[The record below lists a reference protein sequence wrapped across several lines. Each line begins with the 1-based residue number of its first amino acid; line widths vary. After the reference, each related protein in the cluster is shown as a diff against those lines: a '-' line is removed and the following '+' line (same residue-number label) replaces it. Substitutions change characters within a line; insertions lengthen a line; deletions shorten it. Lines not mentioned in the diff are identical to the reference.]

1 MSAEDRSAEP
11 WLPSPGHEVTNQ
23 STPLEGFNAFG
34 CDAALREAV
43 EREGAQWAASWLE
56 ALGRDVADAQWI
68 AHADAANRHRP
79 QWQPFDRFGHR
90 TDTIEFHPSY
100 HALMQWA
107 IGHGL
112 HAAPWEHP
120 RSGAHAARAA
130 AYLLFGQLENGVQCP
145 VTMTFASVAALRRSE
160 PLWARLRD
168 RVLSRSYDA
177 RPLAL
182 HAKRGITIG
191 MGMTE
196 KQGGSDVRS
205 NTTRAEPDGGDGW
218 RITGHKWFFSAP
230 QSDAHLVLAQTATGP
245 SCFVMPRVLPDGRRN
260 AIRIQR
266 LKDKLG
272 NHSNASSEV
281 EFDAAWAELLGEEGR
296 GIATILE
303 MGTMT
308 RLDCALGSAGI
319 LRAALSQAIHHARA
333 RHAFGAALI
342 DQPLMRSVLADLAIE
357 SEAATVLVMRVAAL
371 FDDASERGVELRR
384 VLTPVAKFWVCKRL
398 PAAVAECMEVL
409 GGNGYVE
416 DAPMARLFRESPLN
430 SIWEGAG
437 NVISLDVLRALGRT
451 PRTVT
456 VLLDE
461 LQAASGR
468 NLHFDRSLAALRRE
482 LTSDDKP
489 QQRARLVTQ
498 MIALCMQAS
507 LLLQHAPAEVA
518 DAFCATRLRD
528 GQWGAAFGTLPAG
541 LPVDAVLRRAWPN
554 G

>member
-1 MSAEDRSAEP
+1 MSAEPS
-11 WLPSPGHEVTNQ
+11 LPSPTHEVTNQ

-43 EREGAQWAASWLE
+43 EREHADWARSWLE
-56 ALGRDVADAQWI
+56 AIGRDVGDAHWI
-68 AHADAANRHRP
+68 MRADAANRNMP
-79 QWQPFDRFGHR
+79 QWQPFDRFGR
-90 TDTIEFHPSY
+90 RIDAIEFHPSY
-100 HALMQWA
+100 HALMGWA

-120 RSGAHAARAA
+120 RPGAHAARAA

-160 PLWARLRD
+160 SLWRRHRAQ
-168 RVLSRSYDA
+168 VLSRSYDA
-177 RPLAL
+177 RPLPLA
-182 HAKRGITIG
+182 AKHGITIG

-196 KQGGSDVRS
+196 KQGGSDVRC
-205 NTTRAEPDGGDGW
+205 NTTRAERDGTEGGW

-230 QSDAHLVLAQTATGP
+230 QSDAHLVLAQTASGP
-245 SCFVMPRVLPDGRRN
+245 SCFFMPRVMPDGQRN

-272 NHSNASSEV
+272 NRSNASSEV
-281 EFDAAWAELLGEEGR
+281 EFDAAWAELVGQEGR

-308 RLDCALGSAGI
+308 RLDCAIGSAGI

-357 SEAATVLVMRVAAL
+357 SEAATALVLRVGAL
-371 FDDASERGVELRR
+371 FDDDTERSVELRR
-384 VLTPVAKFWVCKRL
+384 VLTPVAKFWICKRL

-451 PRTVT
+451 PRTAP

-468 NLHFDRSLAALRRE
+468 HPDYDRAVALLGRE
-482 LTSDDKP
+482 LASPDGQ
-489 QQRARLVTQ
+489 QQRARLLAQ

-507 LLLQHAPAEVA
+507 LLLRHAHPEVG
-518 DAFCATRLRD
+518 DAFCGTRL
-528 GQWGAAFGTLPAG
+528 GNGHWGAAFGALPAG
-541 LPVDAVLRRAWPN
+541 LPADTLLRRALPTT
-554 G
+554 